1 MKFNVLFIKFD
12 EISCTLSLHLN
23 NYCNLVFS

>member
-1 MKFNVLFIKFD
+1 MYT
-12 EISCTLSLHLN
+12 ISLYLS

>member
-1 MKFNVLFIKFD
+1 MKCNVLFIKFY
-12 EISCTLSLHLN
+12 EISLSLHLI

>member
-1 MKFNVLFIKFD
+1 MKRNVLFIKFY
-12 EISCTLSLHLN
+12 EISRTLSLHLS